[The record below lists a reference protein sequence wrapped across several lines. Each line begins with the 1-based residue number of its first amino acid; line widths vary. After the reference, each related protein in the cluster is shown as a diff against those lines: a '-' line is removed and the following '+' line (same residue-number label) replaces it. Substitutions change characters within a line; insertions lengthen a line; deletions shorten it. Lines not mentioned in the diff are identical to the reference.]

1 MKKRDLLTEA
11 VRIKREQGIKSIM
24 AFAELFFPHYLK
36 HKTTQAH
43 REIYDEI
50 LLRITHE
57 RGNKIAIAAPR
68 GFGKSTLIT
77 LIYVIYCICYGIENY
92 IVIVSNTA
100 SQAIQILDNIKRE
113 LRNNR
118 DLMLAFPEICKKGK
132 VSRLVHW
139 QKDSI
144 IVGDDIQ
151 VMALGSGQ
159 NIRGRRRGANRPSL
173 VIADDLEN
181 AKNTFSSTARE
192 ALKEFF
198 EKSVIMAGY
207 EDTNVILLGNLFHP
221 YCLLGEYL
229 RDDPNNPWD
238 YRRYAAIIRMPDR
251 LDLWGEWGN
260 IYNFRKDFEKE
271 TGQKA
276 AASFF
281 LRNKNE
287 MERGAV
293 LLWPERYTLYGLM
306 CMRED
311 NEISFMSEMQNEPID
326 PKLAVFDTD
335 EFHYWDANGK
345 TIDELIKTIGPNIEF
360 YAGCDLA
367 LGKSMERGD
376 YSAIVILAKDKETG
390 TLYILTAD
398 VRRRP
403 VEELVDDI
411 LSYCTKYKF
420 TKFGVESNHFQV
432 IVTNH
437 LKRRAE
443 ELKLR
448 VPFEEIISRKDKTT
462 RIQALKLYTKN
473 GTVQFNKRD
482 KELLEECRY
491 FPKCKF
497 DDGLDALEMA
507 VSLAGGPRRASL
519 EEQAKI
525 LQEIAKGTGSKN
537 PNEFFIQGG
546 KYIPNIFG
554 MLKAK

>member
-1 MKKRDLLTEA
+1 MKKRDLLSQA
-11 VRIKREQGIKSIM
+11 VQIKREQGKKSIM

-50 LLRITHE
+50 LMRITHE

-77 LIYVIYCICYGIENY
+77 LIYIIYCICYGVEQY

-100 SQAIQILDNIKRE
+100 SQAIQILDSIKRE

-118 DLMLAFPEICKKGK
+118 DLMLAFPEICKVGK

-144 IVGDDIQ
+144 VVGNDVQ

-159 NIRGRRRGANRPSL
+159 NIRGRRRGPNRPSL
-173 VIADDLEN
+173 IIADDLEN
-181 AKNTFSSTARE
+181 AKNTFSTTSRE
-192 ALKEFF
+192 ALREFF

-229 RDDPNNPWD
+229 REDPNNPWT
-238 YRRYAAIIRMPDR
+238 YRRYAAIARMPDR

-260 IYNFRKDFEKE
+260 IYNFRQDFQGG
-271 TGQKA
+271 TGPKA
-276 AASFF
+276 AMVFYA
-281 LRNKNE
+281 RNMSE
-287 MERGAV
+287 MDKGAV
-293 LLWPERYTLYGLM
+293 LLWPERYKLYKLM

-326 PKLAVFDTD
+326 PRLAVFDTD
-335 EFHYWDANGK
+335 EFHYWDTNGR

-403 VEELVDDI
+403 LEELVDDI

-443 ELKLR
+443 ELRLR
-448 VPFEEIISRKDKTT
+448 VPFEEVISKKDKAT
-462 RIQALKLYTKN
+462 RIQALKLYTRN
-473 GTVQFNKRD
+473 GTLQFNNRD

-519 EEQAKI
+519 EEQAKM
-525 LQEIAKGTGSKN
+525 LKEFTKRSSCQN
-537 PNEFFIQGG
+537 PNEYFIQGG
-546 KYIPNIFG
+546 KYIPNPFG